1 VEVQIKTKK
10 QNKMNKFFNL
20 QVRPTIL
27 PSLQTSAFGDG
38 DVLADWFA
46 FDIPNGGNRLLAGSM
61 TTKTADG
68 TKQTHAAT
76 VLFAKDIDGVAPGSL
91 GTVNATADGN
101 QFKNHIIGFLGTEEV
116 DGDIV
121 SDLDTITVQ
130 RLNEHAPS
138 LKSVRHPNLV
148 LQGEPNTGTLKGFS
162 RIYVGI
168 LSADGDPTFASTV
181 QCDGIQAVGTQT
193 LTVKTTSALTNFGA
207 GDVLLDED
215 DRLLGTVKSVDSATV
230 VTLTGTGLQNATV
243 NNKDVYVQAPMIL
256 NLSFER

>member
-1 VEVQIKTKK
+1 
-10 QNKMNKFFNL
+10 MNKFFNL

-27 PSLQTSAFGDG
+27 PSLQTAAFGDG

-68 TKQTHAAT
+68 TKQLHAAI

-91 GTVNATADGN
+91 GTVNATANGN
-101 QFKNHIIGFLGTEEV
+101 QFKNHIIGFLGTEEL

-121 SDLDTITVQ
+121 TELDTITVQ
-130 RLNEHAPS
+130 RLNEHAPAY
-138 LKSVRHPNLV
+138 KSVRHPNLV

-207 GDVLLDED
+207 GDVLLDEN

-243 NNKDVYVQAPMIL
+243 DNKDVYVQAPMIL